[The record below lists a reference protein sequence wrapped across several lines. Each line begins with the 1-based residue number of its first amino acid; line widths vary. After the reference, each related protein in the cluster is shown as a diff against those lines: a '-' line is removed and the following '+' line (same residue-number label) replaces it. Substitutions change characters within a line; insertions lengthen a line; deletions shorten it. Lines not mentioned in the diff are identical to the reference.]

1 MKIAIGIAVIVA
13 GLICWIGQLLS
24 FFAPAAAN
32 KLGVCEAEGEMD
44 PVLFLIETKAN
55 GLTDVVLTWMLPLSA
70 LLMIL
75 DVSGWPILALIGGGI
90 YLYFPGPV
98 ILNRVFL
105 KRHGRNIG
113 KASSEY
119 TAYVLG
125 FIWIISAT
133 AMITLAI
140 REISA

>member
-1 MKIAIGIAVIVA
+1 MKNIIGIAVIVA
-13 GLICWIGQLLS
+13 GLICWIGQALS

-32 KLGVCEAEGEMD
+32 KLGLCEAEGEMD

-55 GLTDVVLTWMLPLSA
+55 GLTDVLLTWMLPLSA

-75 DVSGWPILALIGGGI
+75 NVSGWPILALIGGGV
-90 YLYFPGPV
+90 YLYFSSIIV
-98 ILNRVFL
+98 LNRVFL
-105 KRHGRNIG
+105 KRQGRNVG

-119 TAYVLG
+119 TAYALG
-125 FIWIISAT
+125 FIWIVSAI

-140 REISA
+140 REI

>member
-1 MKIAIGIAVIVA
+1 MKIILGIAVIVA

-24 FFAPAAAN
+24 FYAPATAN
-32 KLGVCEAEGEMD
+32 QLGLCETEGEMD

-55 GLTDVVLTWMLPLSA
+55 GLTDVALTWMLPLSG

-75 DVSGWPILALIGGGI
+75 DVSGWPILALIGGGV
-90 YLYFPGPV
+90 YLYFSSIV
-98 ILNRVFL
+98 VLNRVFL

-119 TAYVLG
+119 TAYVLA
-125 FIWIISAT
+125 FIWVASAV